1 MEILEHLGTSFNLS
15 KSMLTVFTSNT
26 SALSFYAKLGYLS
39 PPPTKAKARYT
50 IDPTSPPTRTLRS
63 NRTILPDH
71 QILSKP
77 LTTPE

>member
-1 MEILEHLGTSFNLS
+1 MQILEHLGTSFNLS

-26 SALSFYAKLGYLS
+26 SALSFYTKLGYLFR
-39 PPPTKAKARYT
+39 PPAAKGRYT
-50 IDPTSPPTRTLRS
+50 IDPTSPPARILRS
-63 NRTILPDH
+63 NHTILPDY